1 MPTNRLPIA
10 LSRALGLLPL
20 LLALGL
26 CACGPTPDLVVYTSV
41 DQVHSEAL
49 LQRFAR
55 ETGLEVRLEFDT
67 EASKTVG
74 LVARLREEAR
84 APRCDVFWNNE
95 VANTVAL
102 ANEGLLAPYDSPAA
116 AGIPEAFRD
125 PERRWTGFAARGRIL
140 IVNREKLGSRQ
151 RPRGL
156 ADLLDPEG
164 FPGGSIARPL
174 TGTTLT
180 HLAALEVLWGPERSA
195 QFSARLVE
203 LNRAGQLSL
212 PSGNGPLM
220 TNVGRGELVW
230 GYTDTDDL
238 RVAEVQG
245 YPVERIVPDQGP
257 EDPGLLLIPNTVMIL
272 AGAPHPENA
281 RRLVD
286 FLLSEA
292 VEAELAAGDSA
303 QIPVRAAVPRPAHVL
318 DLAGLK
324 LMPVDWAEVGRRL
337 PDIHQKLKQRF
348 LE

>member
-1 MPTNRLPIA
+1 MSSPRPSGLPHGA
-10 LSRALGLLPL
+10 AWLPPL
-20 LLALGL
+20 LLALAL
-26 CACGPTPDLVVYTSV
+26 CACGRTPDLVVYTSV
-41 DQVHSEAL
+41 DQVHSEAI

-95 VANTVAL
+95 VANTIAL
-102 ANEGLLAPYDSPAA
+102 ANEGLLAVYDSPAA
-116 AGIPEAFRD
+116 KSIPESFRD

-140 IVNREKLGSRQ
+140 IVNTDKLGQ
-151 RPRGL
+151 APRPRGL
-156 ADLLDPEG
+156 SDLLDPER
-164 FPGGSIARPL
+164 FAGGSIARPL

-180 HLAALEVLWGPERSA
+180 HLAALEVLWGPERWGPLCE
-195 QFSARLVE
+195 RLVE
-203 LNRAGQLSL
+203 LNRAGKLSL

-245 YPVERIVPDQGP
+245 YPVERIVPDQGSD
-257 EDPGLLLIPNTVMIL
+257 DPGLLLIPNTVMIL
-272 AGAPHPENA
+272 AQAPHPENA

-303 QIPVRAAVPRPAHVL
+303 QIPVRASVPRPAHVL

-337 PDIHQKLKQRF
+337 PETQRRLKERF